1 MKESRRDEVFGTHL
15 MACTQHDLLLGSSTH
30 LYERS
35 GRFWESESDAEYED
49 RGTVKDRSRGESR
62 VVWRAAAVST
72 VAERPQPLSV
82 STFRAATSNI
92 GASSPST
99 RPTRAPWTKLWK
111 GPLPPRRVSPART
124 FGDFILPAM
133 DAAPSKQ
140 GGDPIS
146 VGVRITKSPH
156 RAEGPRSVGPNRAH
170 SKRSMAPSSTRTV
183 ESQEAANVISRPSRR
198 LVNPHIFLT
207 AETTPQLS

>member
-1 MKESRRDEVFGTHL
+1 MPTVSIAPSIWKKLWKITVKESRRDEVFGTHL

-124 FGDFILPAM
+124 FGDFISCRPWMPLQANKV
-133 DAAPSKQ
+133 AIRFLWAFES
-140 GGDPIS
+140 
-146 VGVRITKSPH
+146 R
-156 RAEGPRSVGPNRAH
+156 RA
-170 SKRSMAPSSTRTV
+170 RTV
-183 ESQEAANVISRPSRR
+183 LRDLDQ
-198 LVNPHIFLT
+198 
-207 AETTPQLS
+207 